1 MSTVPAKHL
10 RQRASEGLNNSQM
23 RAATRKVVDR
33 LDNAKRAASQELE
46 QWEEWRAQG
55 AKIRQH
61 VIENL
66 DYYLAQ
72 LIVNVK
78 KIRGSCPSCTQR

>member
-33 LDNAKRAASQELE
+33 LDNAKGLPL
-46 QWEEWRAQG
+46 
-55 AKIRQH
+55 K
-61 VIENL
+61 N
-66 DYYLAQ
+66 
-72 LIVNVK
+72 
-78 KIRGSCPSCTQR
+78 